1 MILCA
6 TLFSPIQA
14 QAAFN
19 KTRAKKNVTVTY
31 KKLPDGILAIY
42 NNKNKTTIRLTASMN
57 FQDGDKKSISKDT
70 QTNLCLS
77 GKSKAALLFP
87 TPRDEYGNPV
97 NYSSYKGSFSV
108 AKSKYKS
115 YSKKINIDNL
125 EPGDLLFFS
134 CNSSGRGNVGHVAIV
149 AEVNKDNGTCKF
161 IHASVK
167 KGVTFQN
174 FPDGGYYDR
183 HFIGARRVLD

>member
-70 QTNLCLS
+70 QTNL
-77 GKSKAALLFP
+77 
-87 TPRDEYGNPV
+87 
-97 NYSSYKGSFSV
+97 
-108 AKSKYKS
+108 
-115 YSKKINIDNL
+115 
-125 EPGDLLFFS
+125 
-134 CNSSGRGNVGHVAIV
+134 
-149 AEVNKDNGTCKF
+149 
-161 IHASVK
+161 
-167 KGVTFQN
+167 
-174 FPDGGYYDR
+174 
-183 HFIGARRVLD
+183 